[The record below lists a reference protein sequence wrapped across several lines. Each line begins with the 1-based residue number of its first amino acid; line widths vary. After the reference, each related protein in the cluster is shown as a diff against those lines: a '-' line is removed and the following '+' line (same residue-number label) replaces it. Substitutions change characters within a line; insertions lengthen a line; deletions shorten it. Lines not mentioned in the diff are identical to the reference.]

1 MRVLIED
8 ALQDEYEKLVQNAPH
23 RSKKSKKYF
32 VKHSG
37 EDSAND
43 SNRHVEILAKALKQ
57 LDRSWAH
64 PGGGRFRLLD
74 YQFPL
79 KAQESDQ
86 GIGKVDLLG
95 VTDQGRLMAI
105 ELKVKP
111 RRRQPWRDS
120 NESTDGGTAV
130 RCHCESQP
138 RRNRAGSEGSF
149 QRGNLSGASACAD
162 TCTKIL
168 VGSLVEP
175 W

>member
-1 MRVLIED
+1 MIFR
-8 ALQDEYEKLVQNAPH
+8 ANTRKLVQNAPH
-23 RSKKSKKYF
+23 RSKKSKAYF
-32 VKHSG
+32 VKHAG
-37 EDSAND
+37 QESAND
-43 SNRHVEILAKALKQ
+43 SNRREEILAKAFRK
-57 LDRSWAH
+57 LDRSWTY

-95 VTDQGRLMAI
+95 VTAQGRLMVIGA
-105 ELKVKP
+105 EGEA

-130 RCHCESQP
+130 RCHCEGQP
-138 RRNRAGSEGSF
+138 GRNRAGSEGSF